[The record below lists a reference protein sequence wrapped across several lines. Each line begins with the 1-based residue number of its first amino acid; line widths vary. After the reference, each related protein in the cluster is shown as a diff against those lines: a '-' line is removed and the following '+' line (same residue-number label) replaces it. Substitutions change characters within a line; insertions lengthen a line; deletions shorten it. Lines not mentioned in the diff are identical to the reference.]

1 MLYSKVNGIIQR
13 FNDADEKTQD
23 KLKILL
29 IRYVENY
36 AFLSFVVTYDD
47 IKLEKLFVVAK
58 FLKNGNLLRGIGFAD
73 PDLKGDLSLQYYR
86 LEKTHEGD
94 ISLDEGQRPLKL
106 TESSATVKTP
116 DVMTTL
122 SEIINAINE
131 IFAGDVRVD
140 DAESIII
147 KKWLEDLL
155 KDPTIRLKAK
165 QNSKDDFMKYFEDEL
180 KKKMLE
186 TEGHNELVAKIFQR
200 GDLLKTIISLAGDP
214 YYRMAKTDT
223 LPPIRPCSPY
233 ENRLQ
238 FGTRISECQD
248 FVNWIDLYL
257 NKEGIEFLLQRKS
270 KSVKEI
276 KILTSLLNNESA
288 IDENLHK
295 FLVLVQ
301 KELEQKGITLE
312 MRVITAKADLKEAPH
327 DRFLIG
333 SNIVNM
339 VPSYTTMVAGRYSE
353 FKKTENIPPFEKS
366 WNASSSLDIIKD
378 WDKIKEIRDVRRPM
392 YPAKCSTCDKDF
404 EVPFKPDGVRPV
416 YCQEHMPQRR

>member
-1 MLYSKVNGIIQR
+1 
-13 FNDADEKTQD
+13 
-23 KLKILL
+23 
-29 IRYVENY
+29 
-36 AFLSFVVTYDD
+36 
-47 IKLEKLFVVAK
+47 
-58 FLKNGNLLRGIGFAD
+58 
-73 PDLKGDLSLQYYR
+73 
-86 LEKTHEGD
+86 
-94 ISLDEGQRPLKL
+94 
-106 TESSATVKTP
+106 
-116 DVMTTL
+116 
-122 SEIINAINE
+122 
-131 IFAGDVRVD
+131 
-140 DAESIII
+140 
-147 KKWLEDLL
+147 
-155 KDPTIRLKAK
+155 
-165 QNSKDDFMKYFEDEL
+165 
-180 KKKMLE
+180 MLE
-186 TEGHNELVAKIFQR
+186 SPEENNELVNKIFKS

-214 YYRMAKTDT
+214 YHEMAQTNT

-378 WDKIKEIRDVRRPM
+378 WDEIKEIRDVRRPM